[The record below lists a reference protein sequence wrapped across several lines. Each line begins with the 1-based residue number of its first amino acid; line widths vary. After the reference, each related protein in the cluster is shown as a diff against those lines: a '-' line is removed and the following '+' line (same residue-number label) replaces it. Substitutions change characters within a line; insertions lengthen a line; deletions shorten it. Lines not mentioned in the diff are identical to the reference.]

1 MVVTQRK
8 QISKKLEAFGYNSNN
23 CMIVGQE
30 TGFVN
35 AELFDYWATTVF
47 FPEVECKRILYNYT
61 GDVILMLD
69 GCTAHFS
76 DFMLDECS
84 YNGVFPFQEPAGSSD
99 QLQALDLGIFAIQK
113 TAKRTILTPRGVD
126 GEAEK
131 DIIRIIDSWRKT
143 TTPKNV
149 ISAFNQAEIYRT
161 NVNGKIIMAADIKCA
176 RGVRGIP
183 HEDPPICET
192 YSSFEKIRTF

>member
-1 MVVTQRK
+1 
-8 QISKKLEAFGYNSNN
+8 
-23 CMIVGQE
+23 
-30 TGFVN
+30 
-35 AELFDYWATTVF
+35 
-47 FPEVECKRILYNYT
+47 
-61 GDVILMLD
+61 ML
-69 GCTAHFS
+69 S
-76 DFMLDECS
+76 R
-84 YNGVFPFQEPAGSSD
+84 
-99 QLQALDLGIFAIQK
+99 
-113 TAKRTILTPRGVD
+113 KRTILTPRGVD

-149 ISAFNQAEIYRT
+149 ISAFYQAGIYRT
-161 NVNGKIIMAADIKCA
+161 NVNGKIIMAADIKYA